1 MNVIAQ
7 LTSDI
12 QQAILAKFDKEIDTA
27 QLTITPTRPE
37 FEGNFTL
44 VVFSLLKEIK
54 GNPVQIGKT
63 IGQQLV
69 EQSSIIN
76 DYNVVKGFLNL
87 SLSTSVWQE
96 FLQTITDDFWQLPQ
110 NNNKIVL
117 EYCGPNTNKPL
128 HLGHIRNML
137 VGWSMAEILQA
148 AGNDVHKV
156 NIYNDRGIAISKS
169 MVAWEE
175 FGEGQTPESTN
186 TKGDHFVGS
195 FYVKYATEEKQQA
208 QEFLADAENERE
220 AAKQTPLFKKAQNYL
235 QLWEQSD
242 EHVKSLWQ
250 TMNNWVYEG
259 FQQTYNDLGVDFEK
273 DYLESDTYLLGKEI
287 VTEGL
292 EKGIFYQKE
301 DGSVWVD
308 LEDQGLDQKLLLRGD
323 GTSVYITQDLG
334 TAQLRYNDYKMDE
347 SIYVVG
353 NEQDYHFQVL
363 EAILKKLDW
372 PFANGIH
379 HLSYGMVDLPSGK
392 MKSREGTVVD
402 ADDLIAEMKQTAK
415 EHTEELGKVDHF
427 SEEQRNELYTALGL
441 GALKFFILRVNPK
454 KRMLF
459 DPKESIDFQGFTG
472 PFTQYTHAR
481 IQSLLDKANFEPQSD
496 QPTIELTEEE
506 VAVAMAIQ
514 EYQSTLKT
522 AAEQLDPSIIAK
534 YAYDLAKTFN
544 KFYANVPVNNE
555 KDEAKR
561 QFRLQLA
568 SITGTALKKSLQ
580 LLGIEAPNR
589 M

>member
-514 EYQSTLKT
+514 EYQSTLKA

>member
-137 VGWSMAEILQA
+137 VGWSMAEILKA
-148 AGNDVHKV
+148 AGNNVHKV

-208 QEFLADAENERE
+208 QEFLADVENESE

-301 DGSVWVD
+301 DGSVWID

-514 EYQSTLKT
+514 EYQSTLKA

>member
-137 VGWSMAEILQA
+137 VGWSMAEILKA
-148 AGNDVHKV
+148 AGNNVHKV

-481 IQSLLDKANFEPQSD
+481 IQSLLDKANFEPQSN

>member
-137 VGWSMAEILQA
+137 VGWSMAEILKA
-148 AGNDVHKV
+148 AGNNVHKV